1 MKKLIAITFSIFAA
15 AASAAVLQLAP
26 GLTAPGVADGARLEA
41 AALLS
46 TNATA
51 TATVAA
57 VYELPVYGEVESV
70 STNSYAHYTLATN
83 TVIGTNATLAVTD
96 IYTVSTNPTY
106 QVTDLYTVAT
116 NAGIVATN
124 YLYIA
129 TNYFTVWTNTYPV
142 MVNTPTV
149 EVVTNRLLDVTD
161 TIAIT
166 NELVSLTAEGGYAE
180 TNRVERWIWPGAR
193 LLVEGE
199 GVTLIFR

>member
-1 MKKLIAITFSIFAA
+1 MKKLFTVTCYLFAA

-166 NELVSLTAEGGYAE
+166 NELVSLTADGGYAE
-180 TNRVERWIWPGAR
+180 TNRVDRWIYPGAR

>member
-1 MKKLIAITFSIFAA
+1 MKKLIALTFSIFAA

-96 IYTVSTNPTY
+96 IYTLSTNPTY

-166 NELVSLTAEGGYAE
+166 NELVSLTADGGYAE
-180 TNRVERWIWPGAR
+180 TNRVDRWIYPGAR